1 MTKTERIINNLR
13 IAIELAGDGGPSPF
27 TSEEYEEMNTFLDS
41 FKE

>member
-27 TSEEYEEMNTFLDS
+27 TPEEYEEMNTFLDN
-41 FKE
+41 FEE